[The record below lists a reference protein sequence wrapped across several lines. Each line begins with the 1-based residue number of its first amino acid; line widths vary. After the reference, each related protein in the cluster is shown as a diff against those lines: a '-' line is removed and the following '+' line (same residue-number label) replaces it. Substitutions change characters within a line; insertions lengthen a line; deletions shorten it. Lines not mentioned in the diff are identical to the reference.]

1 MKKLAAAL
9 VLLVAFG
16 TAARADTP
24 DFKATAHTVMVLSLV
39 GDELN
44 FDTGAKAVS
53 GAGFDAI
60 AERAIVKQIKADLP
74 GATVTAADAPHAE
87 LLTELYP
94 AGGDNET
101 GMGNLRQALRLWAA
115 EHPSDYIVVFRK
127 GSGEPFPAAPG
138 FSFFGIGLAPKN
150 GKSALVPAAL
160 LNVTVL
166 DGSSLAV
173 VADLSAR
180 DTDWSQF
187 NFKKGAPE
195 AGWLPRLVEDT
206 KAMLGSMA
214 PTLVHGVGL

>member
-1 MKKLAAAL
+1 MLAPKKDIAMKKLAAAL

-39 GDELN
+39 GDELI

-60 AERAIVKQIKADLP
+60 AERAMVLLIKVDLP

-101 GMGNLRQALRLWAA
+101 GMGNLRQVLRLWA
-115 EHPSDYIVVFRK
+115 VVLLCV
-127 GSGEPFPAAPG
+127 
-138 FSFFGIGLAPKN
+138 FF
-150 GKSALVPAAL
+150 
-160 LNVTVL
+160 
-166 DGSSLAV
+166 
-173 VADLSAR
+173 
-180 DTDWSQF
+180 
-187 NFKKGAPE
+187 
-195 AGWLPRLVEDT
+195 
-206 KAMLGSMA
+206 
-214 PTLVHGVGL
+214 